1 MTIPPAAAEALAE
14 ARAAGQRIIF
24 TNGCFDLLHPGH
36 LHQLR
41 EARAQGDFLVVGLN
55 SDDSVRRLKGE
66 GRPLLD
72 EQARRELLEALRLVD
87 LVIIFGEDTPEAL
100 IRELRPDVLVK
111 GAEYAKESIAGAAFV
126 ESYGGRVHLVPMLEG
141 YSTSA
146 LLAKLERGG

>member
-1 MTIPPAAAEALAE
+1 MALQNEAQELLAE
-14 ARAAGQRIIF
+14 ARAAGKRIVF

-55 SDDSVRRLKGE
+55 SDGSVRRLKGK

-72 EQARRELLEALRLVD
+72 ESARKELLESLRFVD
-87 LVIIFGEDTPEAL
+87 LVIIFAEDTPEAL
-100 IRELRPDVLVK
+100 IREVRPDVLVK
-111 GAEYAKESIAGAAFV
+111 GAEYAKEDIAGAEYV
-126 ESYGGRVHLVPMLEG
+126 ESYGGRVHLVPMLKG

-146 LLAKLERGG
+146 LLEKLERDG

>member
-1 MTIPPAAAEALAE
+1 MALQNEAQELLAE
-14 ARAAGQRIIF
+14 ARAAGKRIVF

-55 SDDSVRRLKGE
+55 SDGSVRRLKGK

-72 EQARRELLEALRLVD
+72 ENARKELLESLRFVD
-87 LVIIFGEDTPEAL
+87 LVIIFAEDTPEAL
-100 IRELRPDVLVK
+100 IREVRPDVLVK
-111 GAEYAKESIAGAAFV
+111 GAEYAGEDIAGAEYV
-126 ESYGGRVHLVPMLEG
+126 ESHGGRVHLVPMLKG

-146 LLAKLERGG
+146 LLEKLERDG